1 MGDVCAWN
9 SYEHEL
15 SARTSYLA
23 IVLCSWLSG
32 ALYVGVW
39 FFLCVA
45 PSSLLPHVNGTLGS
59 ASTVKSHVSNPHSL
73 FQVYINSDNSHS
85 HHYISTSG
93 PLTKITQRSL
103 NHYTHTQKLVANRHS
118 FPIMAPNDA
127 STQTPS
133 QGHYEVLGLDPA
145 CSAAEIKQAHAKI
158 AIDNHPQRI
167 HILTLTNEGKAAAD
181 ARLLA
186 ANAAK
191 EVLLDQEQRDK
202 YDKQLGYDKL
212 RF

>member
-1 MGDVCAWN
+1 VPGTPMSMNCQPVRCILSLYFVHGCQ
-9 SYEHEL
+9 EHC
-15 SARTSYLA
+15 TSVYGSFF
-23 IVLCSWLSG
+23 VLRLHRYCLMSTGHSG
-32 ALYVGVW
+32 APAL
-39 FFLCVA
+39 
-45 PSSLLPHVNGTLGS
+45 SSHTLV
-59 ASTVKSHVSNPHSL
+59 TLIRYFK
-73 FQVYINSDNSHS
+73 YINSDNSHS